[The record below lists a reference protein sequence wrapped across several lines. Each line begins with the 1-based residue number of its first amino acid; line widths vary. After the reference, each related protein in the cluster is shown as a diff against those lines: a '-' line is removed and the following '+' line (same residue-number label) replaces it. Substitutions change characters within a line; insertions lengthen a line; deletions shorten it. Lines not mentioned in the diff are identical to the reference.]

1 MLKKTLTYKT
11 VDGDLVTEDF
21 YFNLTKAELAMLA
34 MSGDGEDL
42 AHRVK
47 AMIQLQDG
55 RGIVNEFVKILQ
67 MSYGKKSEDGKR
79 FIKDPEIW
87 KEFTQT
93 EAYSDLV
100 MEVLTDPEKSAAFI
114 NGLIP
119 QDMQARV
126 EEQMKAAGETGIVVR
141 KPKQLKDYTQA
152 ELREL
157 SREEFQALLDSTAS
171 SHWTKD
177 ALVVAMDWTSKS

>member
-42 AHRVK
+42 THRVK

-93 EAYSDLV
+93 EAYSDL
-100 MEVLTDPEKSAAFI
+100 
-114 NGLIP
+114 
-119 QDMQARV
+119 
-126 EEQMKAAGETGIVVR
+126 
-141 KPKQLKDYTQA
+141 
-152 ELREL
+152 
-157 SREEFQALLDSTAS
+157 
-171 SHWTKD
+171 
-177 ALVVAMDWTSKS
+177 